1 MMEGTSGNTH
11 AVGDQASAKARRETG
26 RLLKRMQ
33 AAVLVGLVVIVP
45 GPAQARTDVLTP
57 ADARAAKAVF
67 KAIDRDKWKRARRLT
82 GRIADPLVVKIIHWL
97 DFTRPNTDAS
107 FRDIADF
114 IAGNPDWPYQKTLRR
129 RAEEAMDARTP
140 TDEVLAWFRTHE
152 PVIVDGRVRYGAAL
166 LAAGEKDKARAVLR
180 KAWIDG
186 NFGKRQERDFYK
198 RYRALLTSGD
208 HERRLDRL
216 LWEGRYW
223 PVRRMLRK
231 VNARQ
236 RALGEAR
243 LLLRKRLG
251 NVDRAI
257 ARVPADLKDHPG
269 LVYERLRWRRRKGR
283 DDSARELLVNL
294 PHDVAHPEKWWTE
307 RAILV
312 RRALQKGFI
321 SDAYVIAREHGLRHG
336 ADFSEAEWLAGW
348 IALRFLEE
356 GGDALDH
363 FAAMFDAVRYPV
375 SRARGAYWA
384 GRAAQAMGRPG
395 LADSWYRAA
404 ARHPTAYYG
413 QLAAARLRPGRG
425 LELPPEPEPDA
436 SEVAAFEGHELARVV
451 RILSRLKRRD
461 ELRPFVLGLGNAED
475 APGWRA
481 MTAVLAR
488 AHRRPDLAIAVAKKA
503 GRAGRTLVEA
513 SYPLLKA
520 SVLAGA
526 SGKSAIEAPLALAMV
541 RQESAFNPRATSGS
555 GAHGLMQ
562 LLPRTAYTVARRL
575 NVRYSRS
582 RLTSDYRYNLRLGQA
597 YIAGLLKKYDGSYVL
612 ALAAY
617 NAGPSQTNKWIRD
630 NGDPRDKSIDVID
643 WIEMI
648 PFDETRNYIQ
658 RVLENLQVYRR
669 RLADKEVVL
678 MLESDLRR

>member
-1 MMEGTSGNTH
+1 M
-11 AVGDQASAKARRETG
+11 
-26 RLLKRMQ
+26 LKRMQ
-33 AAVLVGLVVIVP
+33 VAVLVGLVVILP
-45 GPAQARTDVLTP
+45 GLAQARTDVLTP
-57 ADARAAKAVF
+57 AEARAAKAAF
-67 KAIDRDKWKRARRLT
+67 KAIDRDNWKRARRLT
-82 GRIADPLVVKIIHWL
+82 ARITDPLVVKIIRWL
-97 DFTRPNTDAS
+97 DFTRQNTDAS

-114 IAGNPDWPYQKTLRR
+114 IADNPDWPYQKTLRR
-129 RAEEAMDARTP
+129 RAEESMGVKTP
-140 TDEVLAWFRTHE
+140 TDEVLSWFRTRE
-152 PVIVDGRVRYGAAL
+152 PVSVDGQVRYGAAL
-166 LAAGEKDKARAVLR
+166 LAAGEKEKARAVLR
-180 KAWIDG
+180 KSWIYG
-186 NFGKRQERDFYK
+186 NFGKRQERGFYK
-198 RYRALLTSGD
+198 RYRALLTSED
-208 HERRLDRL
+208 HVRRLDRL

-231 VNARQ
+231 VNPRQ
-236 RALGEAR
+236 RALAEAR

-283 DDSARELLVNL
+283 DDSARELLVDL
-294 PHDVAHPEKWWTE
+294 PRDVVHPEKWWTE

-321 SDAYVIAREHGLRHG
+321 SDAYVIAREHGLSHG
-336 ADFSEAEWLAGW
+336 ADFAEAEWLAGW

-356 GGDALDH
+356 GKAALDH

-384 GRAAQAMGRPG
+384 GRAAQAMGEPE
-395 LADSWYRAA
+395 LADSWYRTAA
-404 ARHPTAYYG
+404 GHPTAYYG

-436 SEVAAFEGHELARVV
+436 SEVDAFEGHELARVV
-451 RILSRLKRRD
+451 RILSQLDRRD
-461 ELRPFVLGLGNAED
+461 ELRPFVLGLGNAKD

-488 AHRRPDLAIAVAKKA
+488 AHGRPDLAIAVAKKA
-503 GRAGRTLVEA
+503 GRAGRTLVQA
-513 SYPLLKA
+513 AYPLLKA
-520 SVLAGA
+520 PALAGG
-526 SGKSAIEAPLALAMV
+526 SGKSAIEAPLVLAMV
-541 RQESAFNPRATSGS
+541 RQESAFNPRATSGA
-555 GAHGLMQ
+555 GARGLMQ
-562 LLPRTAYTVARRL
+562 LLPHTAYTVARRL
-575 NVRYSRS
+575 KVRYSRS
-582 RLTSDYRYNLRLGQA
+582 RLTSDSRYNLRLGQA
-597 YIAGLLKKYDGSYVL
+597 YIAGLVKKYDGSYVL

-617 NAGPSQTNKWIRD
+617 NAGPSQTNRWIRN
-630 NGDPRDKSIDVID
+630 NGDPRDGSVDVID